1 MELELAG
8 IIFDVNTLHLEAL
21 RPLLSKYG
29 VTNTIIDCNDS
40 EFVPIAIE
48 VSEQDIQSQ
57 KEKARSVFERRG
69 EDYTVSDLECEFTAL
84 YKKILRQLIEHKVIY
99 LHGSLLAVDGKG
111 YLFMAPS
118 GTGKSTHARLWRER
132 FGERVTVINDD
143 KPLVKVHEDGS
154 IWAYGSPWNG
164 KHRIGCN
171 RSVPLSGI
179 VRLRRGQENVIGKL
193 GEMDAM
199 KLLYMQTLHFEEKH
213 KMELML
219 QVIGAIMEHVD
230 FYDLQCNMELE
241 AAEVAYEGIVTVN
254 FLEN

>member
-1 MELELAG
+1 MPHLVELE
-8 IIFDVNTLHLEAL
+8 
-21 RPLLSKYG
+21 PLLSEYVAK
-29 VTNTIIDCNDS
+29 NDDAGQRDTTLL
-40 EFVPIAIE
+40 VIE
-48 VSEQDIQSQ
+48 VSERDILAQV
-57 KEKARSVFERRG
+57 EKTSRAFDALG
-69 EDYTVSDLECEFTAL
+69 EKRTVSALECEFTAL

-118 GTGKSTHARLWRER
+118 GTGKSTHARLWQER

-179 VRLRRGQENVIGKL
+179 VRLRRGQENVIRKL

-230 FYDLQCNMELE
+230 FYDLRCNMEPE
-241 AAEVAYEGIVTVN
+241 AAEVAYEGIVTHDLKGGVYDDQQKRQGA
-254 FLEN
+254 EAK